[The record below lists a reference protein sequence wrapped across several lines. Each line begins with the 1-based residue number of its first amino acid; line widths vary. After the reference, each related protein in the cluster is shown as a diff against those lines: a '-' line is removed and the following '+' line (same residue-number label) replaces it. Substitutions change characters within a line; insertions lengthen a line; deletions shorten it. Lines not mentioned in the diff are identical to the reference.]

1 MSRLINLNSAHGEP
15 ASRRDTVDA
24 TDPSRAAVQRTVMT
38 KKVVRLSDVAVAAG
52 TSAKTASRVING
64 DPRVAAETR
73 QRVEEAVVRLG
84 YRVDLLARSLRRG
97 VDDTIGVIV
106 ESIADPFF
114 AAVISEIEL
123 AALRRGLNVIVASNR
138 RLPNREV
145 TIVDTLQQRRVAGL
159 IITPHA
165 ADLSY
170 LADTPT
176 PVVFVDRH
184 PRNYP
189 ADVVVFDDRGGAR
202 TAVRHLIRH
211 GHGRIAFISDDLDIE
226 TSRNRHAGYLDAL
239 TEAGIPV
246 APELIAT
253 ACIDAT
259 VARARTLDFLDLDD
273 PPTAIFSA
281 RSETSLGVVKVLH
294 DRGRT
299 DIAMV
304 SFGDFALADVLSP
317 AITVLEQPPELLGRL
332 AVERLFMRLDGIGS
346 EPVSTVIPLRLVPRG
361 SGEIVPAVETTGLS
375 MA

>member
-1 MSRLINLNSAHGEP
+1 LINGEP
-15 ASRRDTVDA
+15 VGGPIAAQPVDGASRYDGKALRRHI
-24 TDPSRAAVQRTVMT
+24 PSA
-38 KKVVRLSDVAVAAG
+38 KVRLSDVAAAAG

-64 DPRVAAETR
+64 DPRVSAELR
-73 QRVEEAVVRLG
+73 ERVEEAVVRLG

-138 RLPNREV
+138 RLTNRE
-145 TIVDTLQQRRVAGL
+145 TSIVDNLRQRRVAGL
-159 IITPHA
+159 IIAPQA
-165 ADLSY
+165 ADLSF
-170 LADTPT
+170 LATTPT

-184 PRNYP
+184 PRNFV

-211 GHGRIAFISDDLDIE
+211 GHRRIALVSDGLDIE

-239 TEAGIPV
+239 AESAIPV
-246 APELIAT
+246 VPELVAT
-253 ACIDAT
+253 NCTDAAE
-259 VARARTLDFLDLDD
+259 ARIRTTEFLQLPE
-273 PPTAIFSA
+273 PPTAIFSV
-281 RSETSLGVVKVLH
+281 RSETSLGVVKTLH
-294 DRGRT
+294 DWRRT

-317 AITVLEQPPELLGRL
+317 AITVVEQSPELLGRL
-332 AVERLFMRLDGIGS
+332 AVERLFARLDGSQQAPIN
-346 EPVSTVIPLRLVPRG
+346 TVIPLRLVPRG
-361 SGEIVPAVETTGLS
+361 SGEIYPRVD
-375 MA
+375 